1 MQRRHLALL
10 GIVALVALSG
20 CSGIFGQQNIDP
32 NQLNQNATYDW
43 DTQSNASVVL
53 DRSSY
58 RAVYDVRNNDT
69 FEVYDRDGLGREQ
82 AVPIRALKFR
92 YANGTVITEANSSLN
107 ATRGGSQTTIRFPGN
122 VTGQVAYSAPRS
134 GKSYATPTHLDG
146 ATYQVTLP
154 PGARVGIPM
163 LSQVSPGGYETG
175 VDEETNRMTVR
186 WSQPVDA
193 RQVSVRYYL
202 ERDLLIFG
210 GLALVAIL
218 IGGGGTLYY
227 YRQLQAVKRKR
238 KEAGIDLEEE
248 QEDDDPRDRG
258 PPPGMR

>member
-1 MQRRHLALL
+1 MHRRHLALV

-20 CSGIFGQQNIDP
+20 CSGLFGQQDIDQS
-32 NQLNQNATYDW
+32 QLNQNATYDW
-43 DTQSNASVVL
+43 ETQSNASIVL
-53 DRSSY
+53 EKSSY

-82 AVPIRALKFR
+82 SVPIQALKFR
-92 YANGTVITEANSSLN
+92 YANGTVVTGANSSMN
-107 ATRGGSQTTIRFPGN
+107 ATRSGDRTTIRFPGN
-122 VTGQVAYSAPRS
+122 VTGQVAYSAPRN

-146 ATYQVTLP
+146 ATYQVTMP
-154 PGARVGIPM
+154 PGARVGLPL
-163 LSQVSPGGYETG
+163 LSQVSPGGYESS

-186 WSQPVDA
+186 WAQPIDA

-218 IGGGGTLYY
+218 VGGGGTLYY
-227 YRQLQAVKRKR
+227 YRQLQAVIRKR
-238 KEAGIDLEEE
+238 KEAGIDLEEDE
-248 QEDDDPRDRG
+248 GDDDPRDRG